1 MATKHRQLPFGPEKL
16 VPFTEELFDR
26 QEEEEKAA
34 RVLFSILEAPALL
47 YARATGARSFS
58 ESSEGANYRTIDR
71 VLPKLDATKKA
82 L

>member
-1 MATKHRQLPFGPEKL
+1 MAAKHRQLTFGPEKL

-26 QEEEEKAA
+26 QEEEEEKAA

-58 ESSEGANYRTIDR
+58 
-71 VLPKLDATKKA
+71 
-82 L
+82 